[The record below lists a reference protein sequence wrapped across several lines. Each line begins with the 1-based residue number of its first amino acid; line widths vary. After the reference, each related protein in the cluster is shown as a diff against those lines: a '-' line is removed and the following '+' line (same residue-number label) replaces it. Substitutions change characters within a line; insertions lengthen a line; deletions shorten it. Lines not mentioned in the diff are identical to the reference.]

1 MSIAPTFSSLADIS
15 NSLVALVAIASRS
28 VVGVH
33 SHRLR
38 GSGFVWRPGLIVTSD
53 EAVADEGPIE
63 VALPG
68 GEIVPASLKGR
79 DASTDIA
86 LLRIDASATEP
97 AWLALDELDE
107 GTAAGA
113 LVIAIGA
120 EDARPVTAMGI
131 IASVGP
137 DWRSVRGGEIGPRI
151 ELDLRLRSSSE
162 GGLALAANGKA
173 IGMVVPGPRRRVL
186 IIPARTV
193 DRVAAKLDADGR
205 IARGYLG
212 LGLQPVRIDGQ
223 GDQSGAIVL
232 SVDPAGPGAA
242 SGLRQGDIVVEWNG
256 RPLRALRSLVG
267 DLGPGSVGSVVRL
280 TARRAGEPVRF
291 DVTIAARPD
300 A

>member
-1 MSIAPTFSSLADIS
+1 MTSAVTLSSLADIS
-15 NSLVALVAIASRS
+15 EGLVRLVANASRS

-33 SHRLR
+33 SHRMR

-86 LLRIDASATEP
+86 LLRIDASVPEP
-97 AWLALDELDE
+97 AALAPDQV
-107 GTAAGA
+107 TATGA

-120 EDARPVTAMGI
+120 EDGRPVTAMGM

-151 ELDLRLRSSSE
+151 ELDLRLRSFSE
-162 GGLALAANGKA
+162 GGLALAANGSA

-186 IIPARTV
+186 VIPARTV
-193 DRVAAKLDADGR
+193 DRVAARLDADGR

-212 LGLQPVRIDGQ
+212 LGLQPVRIEGQ
-223 GDQSGAIVL
+223 VDRSGAMVM

-242 SGLRQGDIVVEWNG
+242 SGVRQGDIVVEWNG
-256 RPLRALRSLVG
+256 RPLRALRSLVR
-267 DLGPGSVGSVVRL
+267 DLGPDSVGTVVRL
-280 TARRAGEPVRF
+280 TATRAGEPVRF